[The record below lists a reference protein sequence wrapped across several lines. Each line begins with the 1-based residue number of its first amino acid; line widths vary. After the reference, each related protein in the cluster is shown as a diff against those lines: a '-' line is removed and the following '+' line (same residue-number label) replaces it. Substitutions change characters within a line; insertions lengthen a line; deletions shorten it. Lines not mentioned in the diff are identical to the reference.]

1 MFASNFK
8 PNKLILSKMD
18 KSKHLEVFL
27 NLLDNKVH
35 FAGSTEGQAP
45 ISIDYVQPV
54 GEDMGY
60 TSLELLLLSLGSCM
74 ATALVTFLRRSG
86 KTVNS
91 LNVKAEADR
100 QAEHPTILTAIHLR
114 FYFKSPDLKV
124 SDVEKNLKITEEM
137 YCPVYAMINSGIKIV
152 STCHISE

>member
-1 MFASNFK
+1 
-8 PNKLILSKMD
+8 MD

-27 NLLDNKVH
+27 DLLDNKVH
-35 FAGSTEGQAP
+35 FAGTTEGQAP
-45 ISIDYVQPV
+45 ISIDYVQPL
-54 GEDMGY
+54 GEELGY

-74 ATALVTFLRRSG
+74 ATALLTFLRRSG

-91 LNVKAEADR
+91 LNVKVEADR
-100 QAEHPTILTAIHLR
+100 RTEHPTILTKIHMR
-114 FYFKSPDLKV
+114 FYFKSPDIKV
-124 SDVEKNLKITEEM
+124 ADVEKVLAITEEM